1 MSMIAARKE
10 DKLVNYLCMT
20 GHICADINQGA
31 LSATLPFLVMYD
43 GYSYTAVAGL
53 VFAAKISHRR
63 LSSRSSAP
71 SATTGH
77 APGSWHSAFS
87 SQGSACVASVFSMP
101 IGRCLPQ
108 PWYRAL
114 AWQCSTLKADACQTS
129 PLARAKQTVCLFSP
143 LAAAS
148 AFS

>member
-53 VFAAKISHRR
+53 IFAANIASAVIQPLFGAIGDHR
-63 LSSRSSAP
+63 
-71 SATTGH
+71 
-77 APGSWHSAFS
+77 
-87 SQGSACVASVFSMP
+87 ACPWFMALGVFLAGLGMCGIGFSMP

-108 PWYRAL
+108 P
-114 AWQCSTLKADACQTS
+114 
-129 PLARAKQTVCLFSP
+129 
-143 LAAAS
+143 
-148 AFS
+148 